1 MKISKEEVKKI
12 AHLARLYLP
21 EDEIQEYQDSLSKVL
36 VWMESLNAVNT
47 DHVEPLRHI
56 SSVMNNLREDKSYIS
71 LDKNKALNLGPDSN
85 EDYFKVPQV
94 KE

>member
-1 MKISKEEVKKI
+1 MKISKEEVEKI

-21 EDEIQEYQDSLSKVL
+21 EDEIKEYQDSLSKVL

-47 DHVEPLRHI
+47 DQVEPLRHI

-71 LDKNKALNLGPDSN
+71 LDKNKALNLGPDAN